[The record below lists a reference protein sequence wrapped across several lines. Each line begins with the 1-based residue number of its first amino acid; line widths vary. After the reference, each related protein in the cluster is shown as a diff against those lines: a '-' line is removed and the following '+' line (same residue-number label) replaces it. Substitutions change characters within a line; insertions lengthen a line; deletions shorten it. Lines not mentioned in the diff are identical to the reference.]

1 MSFAPDELDWD
12 DEVRLAVESRA
23 ALSPDALTGMEANLR
38 FAGPE
43 TMETKIFGRLTAWQN
58 WIFQRPN
65 AVGEKGA
72 LTAYGRSRGRSSTSR
87 EREIAQTAS
96 STVGCNWT
104 QLGTEASSTTMI
116 SAEKIPNNVGLSS
129 NKRLQR
135 ALEHWQPQYIQW
147 WKDMGPQ
154 GFQDYHQVYVRTAVS
169 VDPSGWA
176 HFEYVKLPEY
186 RWGIFLADPVHDRRI
201 GFGDFLGQ
209 PVWQEVP
216 GEFRNQ
222 LRRLIVTQ
230 GDTEPASVEQ
240 QRWLGQR
247 CPSLYDLRN
256 LFQVN
261 VEEGRHLWAMVYLLH
276 SYFGR
281 DGRDEAEELLARQSG
296 NRDKPRILDAFN
308 EPIENWLDFFMFTM
322 FTDRDGK
329 SQLLSLSES
338 SLDPLSRTT
347 RFMLTEEAHHMFVGE
362 TGIARII
369 ERTCQL
375 MKEAG
380 YSGGRAQARRH
391 RPADDPEVH
400 QPLVQ
405 PQPRSA
411 RQRDLDQR
419 RVVLRQR
426 PEGARA
432 GREVG
437 RPPRH
442 RGVLRARRAGRTAAS
457 SAKPIPM
464 RTAMNEV
471 LRDWYVGDCE
481 AGVQRW
487 NKIFERHGMSDRLRL
502 PDRKFNRGIGMF
514 SSLHFDPAGAPLSDA
529 EWERRKHEWL
539 PAPPIA
545 STCSASWRRRSTS
558 PASSPTT
565 SRRRCAASTGS
576 RSTSNTCG
584 RKRENC

>member
-1 MSFAPDELDWD
+1 MNAGPLPMSNGITRLQTRFLGDRIAVDEVLAQRRTDRTPPKPTRRAWSPSAPDEIDWD
-12 DEVRLAVESRA
+12 DEVRLAVEARA
-23 ALSPDALTGMEANLR
+23 AFSPDAMTGLEANLR

-72 LTAYGRSRGRSSTSR
+72 LTVVRRTGTSGIR
-87 EREIAQTAS
+87 LE
-96 STVGCNWT
+96 
-104 QLGTEASSTTMI
+104 TTIMI
-116 SAEKIPNNVGLSS
+116 SAEKIPNNVNLSG

-135 ALEHWQPQYIQW
+135 ALEHWQPKYIQW
-147 WKDMGPQ
+147 WRDMGPQ
-154 GFQDYHQVYVRTAVS
+154 GFQDYHQVYVRTAIS
-169 VDPSGWA
+169 VDPEGWA

-186 RWGIFLADPVHDRRI
+186 RWGIFLADPTHDRRI
-201 GFGDFLGQ
+201 GFGDFFGQ

-240 QRWLGQR
+240 QRLLGHR

-281 DGRDEAEELLARQSG
+281 DGRDEAEELLERQSG

-308 EPIENWLDFFMFTM
+308 EPIDNWLDFFMFTM

-329 SQLLSLSES
+329 SQLMSLSES

-362 TGIARII
+362 TGIARIL

-375 MKEAG
+375 MQR
-380 YSGGRAQARRH
+380 SGILRRRAQGRRDRHPDDSEVSQPVVQPEPRPARR
-391 RPADDPEVH
+391 
-400 QPLVQ
+400 
-405 PQPRSA
+405 RSLE
-411 RQRDLDQR
+411 Q
-419 RVVLRQR
+419 
-426 PEGARA
+426 
-432 GREVG
+432 
-437 RPPRH
+437 
-442 RGVLRARRAGRTAAS
+442 RGVLLRERPQGPRQGRHLRR
-457 SAKPIPM
+457 P
-464 RTAMNEV
+464 
-471 LRDWYVGDCE
+471 
-481 AGVQRW
+481 
-487 NKIFERHGMSDRLRL
+487 
-502 PDRKFNRGIGMF
+502 
-514 SSLHFDPAGAPLSDA
+514 
-529 EWERRKHEWL
+529 RR
-539 PAPPIA
+539 
-545 STCSASWRRRSTS
+545 
-558 PASSPTT
+558 
-565 SRRRCAASTGS
+565 
-576 RSTSNTCG
+576 
-584 RKRENC
+584 